1 MMINEFLHMQK
12 LAGIITESEY
22 QARLNEDIQEV
33 ILYASWIIDTPEARE
48 EGKVGLPNI
57 SEDNIPSSFSG
68 NLTPNGSDGGKQ
80 VILCTN
86 YPWTL
91 VSDTDKIPLEDIKI
105 LIVKFKKPLTDVFLD
120 LGDFDI
126 YGFGI
131 DEEPD
136 LDYSKEISLSEL
148 VPYGLTNSDR
158 WYGCYVNNIS
168 SSEIIA
174 KKVGFQSENMG
185 MGDEWSSF

>member
-1 MMINEFLHMQK
+1 MEKIILSEEFKRMQK
-12 LAGIITESEY
+12 LAGIQI
-22 QARLNEDIQEV
+22 NENIQEV
-33 ILYASWIIDTPEARE
+33 TLYATWVLNTPEARE
-48 EGKVGLPNI
+48 EGMADESNI

-68 NLTPNGSDGGKQ
+68 NATLNGYNGGNK

-91 VSDTDKIPLEDIKI
+91 VSETDEVDLEDIKI

-120 LGDFDI
+120 DDFDI
-126 YGFGI
+126 DSFGI

-136 LDYSKEISLSEL
+136 LDYSKEIPLSEL
-148 VPYGLTNSDR
+148 VPYGLNTKGE

-168 SSEIIA
+168 PDEIIS
-174 KKVGFQSENMG
+174 KKVGFQNEDMG
-185 MGDEWSSF
+185 GGEWSSF

>member
-1 MMINEFLHMQK
+1 MNNEFLHMQK
-12 LAGIITESEY
+12 LAGLITEGEY
-22 QARLNEDIQEV
+22 QAKMDKNIQEV
-33 ILYASWIIDTPEARE
+33 TLYATWILDTPEAKK
-48 EGKVGLPNI
+48 EGIVWSPSI

-68 NLTPNGSDGGKQ
+68 TSTPNGTYGSKN

-86 YPWTL
+86 YPWAL
-91 VSDTDKIPLEDIKI
+91 VSDTDEIPLEDIKI

-120 LGDFDI
+120 DDFDMDN
-126 YGFGI
+126 FGI

-168 SSEIIA
+168 SNEIIA
-174 KKVGFQSENMG
+174 KKVGFQSEDMDG
-185 MGDEWSSF
+185 GEWSSF

>member
-1 MMINEFLHMQK
+1 MKKIILSEEFRRMQK
-12 LAGIITESEY
+12 LAGIQI
-22 QARLNEDIQEV
+22 NEDTQEV
-33 ILYASWIIDTPEARE
+33 ILYATWVLDTPEARGE
-48 EGKVGLPNI
+48 EMADESDI

-68 NLTPNGSDGGKQ
+68 NTIPNGYNEGNK

-91 VSDTDKIPLEDIKI
+91 VGETDEVDLEDIKI

-120 LGDFDI
+120 DDFYIDS
-126 YGFGI
+126 FGI

-136 LDYSKEISLSEL
+136 LDYSKEIPLSEL
-148 VPYGLTNSDR
+148 VPYGLNTNGE

-168 SSEIIA
+168 SDEIIA
-174 KKVGFQSENMG
+174 KKVGFQNEDMG
-185 MGDEWSSF
+185 GGEWSSF